1 MASRRRNL
9 GTMPSSNSLSSF
21 LTTRETHGAVES
33 RVSFM
38 QRMISLSDF
47 DEYNMNEKNMQVL
60 LRRLVLGKDE
70 KARHILN
77 IIENYFMS
85 KVFDRPTVVGIYMH
99 IEDKLES
106 ITGMRESINTR
117 ETLKDLEKQYAYA
130 FM

>member
-1 MASRRRNL
+1 
-9 GTMPSSNSLSSF
+9 
-21 LTTRETHGAVES
+21 
-33 RVSFM
+33 M

-106 ITGMRESINTR
+106 IKGMRESINTR